1 MTGDLDLSILPYV
14 PHGARWMGV
23 PTMDTWTWTPASLI
37 TLEGTPDELDAL
49 QAAGWQ
55 RFLSDEMSRKPDM
68 AALTMLRL
76 RGQLADL
83 RLVRRPGQEQRELWA
98 RTEDIARIATTPV
111 ELGFSVSNW
120 QDYSGTTEA
129 YTSAEDAS
137 EIRVIQMLPP
147 PQFGEIAI
155 VFFEDEG
162 TMKWQQ
168 YTLAALGEEGIAL
181 WQRLGAALKALAA
194 PADWLPYNAV
204 LAAAI
209 TPEGYEAVTT
219 WLRDHPA
226 DPRKWPSANAL
237 GADSHVT
244 PDEARSARLTMRT
257 ISACARAIQTARQ
270 RAEQD
275 RDGWLRQWHEIQQ
288 LGQELAALY
297 WQAHQATIK
306 APVVDA
312 ALSEATIDEGEAL
325 RTLAPVIVSESES
338 EEVRI
343 LTRLVEASS
352 LQSLDT
358 PSYAEDRAAR
368 EATLAASAAW
378 NAEEGVPRFQASNGL
393 GIYFLD
399 REHPLTLEEA
409 QAQLLRIRKSTVVTN
424 RIAQGLWNL
433 RRHNAD
439 LCRNGSVAITY
450 DEILEWRG
458 VPKHTRAAYPGS
470 PQRVKDGYRPEDRN
484 QVRED
489 LRGPHTVM
497 VRGRAQQINVDGPY
511 CRLSFVNRPTLWRDV
526 SNGANMLREEQL
538 GVFYS
543 PGDWVN
549 TYEDAGNFYL
559 AEINRRVFQLH
570 PHHEQHELQLALF
583 LTDLWRIQAHK
594 GRYGE
599 PIAMSELLRQSVIRV
614 DRPNLTTRFA
624 PRIEQALENLHRRE
638 IIGEYACLTPVD
650 KHKRNWGS
658 AWLAA
663 RWRIIPPPDLIQ
675 GYIDKGITTTSQ
687 SLPPIFQ
694 RHLGGPNKRKPTKK
708 DDT

>member
-1 MTGDLDLSILPYV
+1 M
-14 PHGARWMGV
+14 
-23 PTMDTWTWTPASLI
+23 PTAESSDTWIWVPAFVI
-37 TLEGTPDELDAL
+37 TLDGTRDELDAL
-49 QAAGWQ
+49 HAAGWE
-55 RFLSDEMSRKPDM
+55 RFISDEMGRNQLLHAY
-68 AALTMLRL
+68 AAMRL
-76 RGQLADL
+76 RGQLADI
-83 RLVRRPGQEQRELWA
+83 RIVRMPGQEHGEVWA
-98 RTEDIARIATTPV
+98 RKEDIARLATTPV
-111 ELGFSVSNW
+111 ALAFSVPDRQS
-120 QDYSGTTEA
+120 YAGT
-129 YTSAEDAS
+129 AEITGKEG
-137 EIRVIQMLPP
+137 EIRIIEMLPP
-147 PQFGEIAI
+147 PQLGEMGM
-155 VFFEDEG
+155 VFVEDEG
-162 TMKWQQ
+162 AMKWQH
-168 YTLAALGEEGIAL
+168 YPLSALGEEGIAL

-226 DPRKWPSANAL
+226 DPRKWPNANTL

-275 RDGWLRQWHEIQQ
+275 RDGWLRQWHGRQQ
-288 LGQELAALY
+288 LAQELAALY

-312 ALSEATIDEGEAL
+312 ALSEATVDEGEAL
-325 RTLAPVIVSESES
+325 RTLAPVIASESES

-470 PQRVKDGYRPEDRN
+470 HQRVKDGYRPEGRN

-489 LRGPHTVM
+489 LMLASRYYLRGPHTVM

-511 CRLSFVNRPTLWRDV
+511 RRLSFVNRPTLWRD
-526 SNGANMLREEQL
+526 A
-538 GVFYS
+538 
-543 PGDWVN
+543 
-549 TYEDAGNFYL
+549 
-559 AEINRRVFQLH
+559 
-570 PHHEQHELQLALF
+570 
-583 LTDLWRIQAHK
+583 
-594 GRYGE
+594 
-599 PIAMSELLRQSVIRV
+599 
-614 DRPNLTTRFA
+614 
-624 PRIEQALENLHRRE
+624 
-638 IIGEYACLTPVD
+638 
-650 KHKRNWGS
+650 
-658 AWLAA
+658 
-663 RWRIIPPPDLIQ
+663 
-675 GYIDKGITTTSQ
+675 
-687 SLPPIFQ
+687 
-694 RHLGGPNKRKPTKK
+694 
-708 DDT
+708 